1 MREIR
6 FRGKRTDNGGWAY
19 GDLVRYYENQRR
31 FIAYDQLAYMY
42 KECGIDRLVSERFFE
57 VNPDTVGQYT
67 GLRDMNGREI
77 YEGDII
83 FFEPFGTHNND
94 RIVKFEQGCFVG
106 ELIRNGYSQTL
117 SSTDL
122 FKIIG
127 HIHENTEL
135 LEAVE

>member
-127 HIHENTEL
+127 NIHENTEL